1 MAFHSEH
8 AHCFQAEKERN
19 PLQILV
25 ILNKMSKE
33 AAIEREKMEE
43 TLLQ

>member
-1 MAFHSEH
+1 MAFHTEQ

-25 ILNKMSKE
+25 ILHKMSRE
-33 AAIEREKMEE
+33 AAIERETMEE